1 MKIKGKIIDLSQEI
15 YTGMPVYPGHAKTVI
30 WEHMS
35 HEESAR
41 MIGTGFSYRAS
52 GIMMCDHG
60 PTHIDSVSHLSTDP
74 DAPSVDEIPL
84 EHCIT
89 SAICIDVSDVP
100 PQTQFGPEKIE
111 AELKRWNLDIRPGDT
126 LLFYTGHYDH
136 YYGKPEYA
144 THQPGLTREATEYII
159 DKGVVNFGVDNTSP
173 DMWLDKTYPCHTV
186 CSERRVTHIENLCNL
201 DKLVGKRFT
210 FIALPLRIRKGTGSP
225 LRATAILQEDE
236 AVDWDLSS

>member
-1 MKIKGKIIDLSQEI
+1 MKIKGKVIDLSQEI

-35 HEESAR
+35 HEESGR

-60 PTHIDSVSHLSTDP
+60 PTHIDSVSHLSTNP

-111 AELKRWNLDIRPGDT
+111 AELKRWNLDIRKGDT
-126 LLFYTGHYDH
+126 LLFYTGHYDN
-136 YYGKPEYA
+136 YYGKPEYS

-173 DMWLDKTYPCHTV
+173 DMWLDKTYPCHRV

-225 LRATAILQEDE
+225 LRAAAVLQEDE